1 MLLAITLFQRVSEM
15 SEEVEVVVTRRTF
28 LVGLVIAILAASAI
42 STVASTQLAVG
53 PQGPKGADGAAGPQ
67 GSIGPQGPHGEQ
79 GPQGEEG
86 PAGPQGEVGPTGPQ
100 GDPGLGV
107 EPGFLVPP
115 AFDSG
120 WVSNWTQG
128 TFDVITLTH
137 SLNSTDV
144 FVYMIG
150 RAKNGTVHQFG
161 YGLLVGGLS
170 ESHGAF
176 WALTKD
182 RILVYRG
189 NPDDVM
195 PWDEVRVLI
204 WNIMHS

>member
-1 MLLAITLFQRVSEM
+1 M
-15 SEEVEVVVTRRTF
+15 SEEAEVVVTKRTF

-42 STVASTQLAVG
+42 STVASTQLTVG

-67 GSIGPQGPHGEQ
+67 GPIGPQGPHGEQ

-86 PAGPQGEVGPTGPQ
+86 SAGPQGEMGPTGPQGPEGPQ

-128 TFDVITLTH
+128 SFDVINLTH